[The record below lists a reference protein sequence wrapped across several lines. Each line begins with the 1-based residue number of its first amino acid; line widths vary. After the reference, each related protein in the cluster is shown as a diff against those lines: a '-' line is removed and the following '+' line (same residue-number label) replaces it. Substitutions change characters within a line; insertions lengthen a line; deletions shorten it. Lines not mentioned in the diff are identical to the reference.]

1 LRWDRDTA
9 SNYAAHAAILHL
21 FSTGLAHVLVGTQM
35 ITKGLDL
42 PLVTVVGV
50 ISADSALNLPDFRSS
65 ERTFQLLTQVSGR
78 AGRGLLGGRVILQTY
93 HPDHYAVVAAA
104 AHDYAGFA
112 ARELAFRREQ
122 GYPPYRRLAK
132 LTYEDPSP
140 SRAKSESATL
150 AAELD
155 QVLSQRGLARTD
167 LIGPVPPFFAR
178 LRGRYRWQI
187 ILRHAD
193 PAGLLRS
200 VHIPP
205 GWQVDVDP
213 VSVL

>member
-1 LRWDRDTA
+1 
-9 SNYAAHAAILHL
+9 
-21 FSTGLAHVLVGTQM
+21 
-35 ITKGLDL
+35 
-42 PLVTVVGV
+42 
-50 ISADSALNLPDFRSS
+50 
-65 ERTFQLLTQVSGR
+65 VSGR

-132 LTYEDPSP
+132 LTYQDPSP
-140 SRAKSESATL
+140 SRARAESEML
-150 AAELD
+150 AAELG
-155 QVLSQRGLARTD
+155 QALSQRGLAATD
-167 LIGPVPPFFAR
+167 LIGPVPAFFTR

-187 ILRHAD
+187 LLRHAD
-193 PAGLLRS
+193 PAGFLRS

-205 GWQVDVDP
+205 DWQVDVDP